1 MSIEA
6 TPKYEL
12 YRRKAGYSIV
22 DVAARSGIAVRDIA
36 AAERG
41 QHHFAAR
48 EIQILSEVYRV
59 PVATLLATPRP
70 TAWWSRLHWGTG
82 AFVLAVC
89 IVLVTMAQPQ
99 VRQTLRTAL
108 SPIGEHLPRG
118 TTQRVAAAPKD
129 TTPVLT
135 GANTQLR
142 QRMLS
147 LALAKPANESPAM
160 GGQEEP
166 SAPSVVDSAPLAAMA
181 SKRGELGAPY
191 GCPVQPLGGQV
202 VMTQGYN
209 VGTHAPAAAWGA
221 VDLAVDGNGDGWSD
235 PSATIGA
242 PVVALHA
249 GIARVVPNNWLAGNY
264 VRLTD
269 ELNGWATAYAHL
281 KKLNITNGQRI
292 EPGMVIGWV
301 GTTGYSS
308 GPHLHY
314 EIYHNTKNINPTPFL
329 ECW

>member
-1 MSIEA
+1 M
-6 TPKYEL
+6 
-12 YRRKAGYSIV
+12 RAGLSIV
-22 DVAARSGIAVRDIA
+22 EVAARTGISVRDIA

-41 QHHFAAR
+41 EHLYAPR
-48 EIQILSEVYRV
+48 ELQALSEVYGIPLSKLLNTTAQPKKSPRSALVALSSTVFVTLAVVFFAQSHLREYIAAV
-59 PVATLLATPRP
+59 PAIAQASMSRTRGSAAVQSAPAPNVSG
-70 TAWWSRLHWGTG
+70 ASDRLHRSLMG
-82 AFVLAVC
+82 LAV
-89 IVLVTMAQPQ
+89 AGQ
-99 VRQTLRTAL
+99 VA
-108 SPIGEHLPRG
+108 E
-118 TTQRVAAAPKD
+118 
-129 TTPVLT
+129 
-135 GANTQLR
+135 
-142 QRMLS
+142 M
-147 LALAKPANESPAM
+147 PAM
-160 GGQEEP
+160 GGQVETMP
-166 SAPSVVDSAPLAAMA
+166 VDTADTAPLAAIA
-181 SKRGELGAPY
+181 SKRGALGAPY
-191 GCPVQPLGGQV
+191 GCPVQPPTGQV

-209 VGTHAPAAAWGA
+209 VGTHAPAGVWGA
-221 VDLAVDGNGDGWSD
+221 VDLAVDGDGNGYAD
-235 PSATIGA
+235 PSATVGA

-314 EIYHNTKNINPTPFL
+314 EVYHNEINVNPLTVL

>member
-1 MSIEA
+1 MSIVA
-6 TPKYEL
+6 KTTYEHFRL
-12 YRRKAGYSIV
+12 RAGLSIV
-22 DVAARSGIAVRDIA
+22 EVAARTGISVRDIA

-41 QHHFAAR
+41 QYFHAPR
-48 EIQILSEVYRV
+48 ELQALSEVYGISLPKLLHTEITPKHAPRSALV
-59 PVATLLATPRP
+59 GVLSVGCLSLVLVFFAQSYVGEFITSVAHIARASAATLPMTPSVTEPLPIDLLGASDHLHHQLMDLAIAGPVA
-70 TAWWSRLHWGTG
+70 
-82 AFVLAVC
+82 
-89 IVLVTMAQPQ
+89 
-99 VRQTLRTAL
+99 
-108 SPIGEHLPRG
+108 E
-118 TTQRVAAAPKD
+118 
-129 TTPVLT
+129 
-135 GANTQLR
+135 N
-142 QRMLS
+142 
-147 LALAKPANESPAM
+147 PAM
-160 GGQEEP
+160 GGETD
-166 SAPSVVDSAPLAAMA
+166 SASPDTSNTAPLAAIA
-181 SKRGELGAPY
+181 SKRGALGAPY
-191 GCPVQPLGGQV
+191 GCPVQPTQGQV

-221 VDLAVDGNGDGWSD
+221 VDLAVDVDGNGYAD

-281 KKLNITNGQRI
+281 KKLNITNGQRV
-292 EPGMVIGWV
+292 EPGMIIGWV

-314 EIYHNTKNINPTPFL
+314 EIYHNDININPLTVL